1 VCPAGGIT
9 ADAIALRQN
18 LINKE
23 QGRAASSRNPKRI
36 EQWQAEIESL
46 ERVRKKLLEGSD
58 GLSG

>member
-23 QGRAASSRNPKRI
+23 QRRAARKRNPKRI

-58 GLSG
+58 GLSD

>member
-1 VCPAGGIT
+1 VCLAGGIT

-23 QGRAASSRNPKRI
+23 QRRAASSRNLKLL

-46 ERVRKKLLEGSD
+46 ERVYKKLLEGSD
-58 GLSG
+58 G